1 MAHVPPHA
9 LTKTETIHVKKILS
23 LLGSTPADSILS
35 IEVSK
40 PPAVV
45 FKSVCD
51 DCLSCPADTAENL
64 WVYATIQLYAF
75 KTFMM
80 SGYWYN
86 MGCKNLLNFL
96 DWIQSN
102 IDTQEHRHAFKMK
115 LGTICD
121 YTPAYFRATLF
132 PLLTRFLF
140 HYASPYKSM
149 EQTNIAFHK
158 FLWVPTWSVTRVL
171 LIANREVN
179 GDNLFPLLPPE
190 IIRFILELSDPLFY
204 K

>member
-115 LGTICD
+115 LGTIGG
-121 YTPAYFRATLF
+121 YSPAYFRATLF
-132 PLLTRFLF
+132 PILTRFLF
-140 HYASPYKSM
+140 HYASPYKTM